1 MLLRFKPRQTELET
15 KVEFEIK
22 ILFTWWSLEKF
33 HDVLI
38 VYQCDRKK
46 DFKKCLMLMLKYSS
60 KFIDSFELN
69 IAGNK
74 FWYLFVQLSRERE
87 RDSVEYRVAMR
98 GFVNYYIDEEE
109 ENYKVLRGEKDIYKF
124 KLSQTEIELRDP
136 TKEEI
141 PLEFQ
146 RDGIIFTDHVTRVHL
161 TSDFNQTKKISY
173 EKELDNLLRTKL
185 GNVCEIQ
192 FFDHNIR

>member
-1 MLLRFKPRQTELET
+1 M
-15 KVEFEIK
+15 
-22 ILFTWWSLEKF
+22 
-33 HDVLI
+33 
-38 VYQCDRKK
+38 
-46 DFKKCLMLMLKYSS
+46 
-60 KFIDSFELN
+60 
-69 IAGNK
+69 
-74 FWYLFVQLSRERE
+74 FVQLSRERE

>member
-1 MLLRFKPRQTELET
+1 
-15 KVEFEIK
+15 
-22 ILFTWWSLEKF
+22 
-33 HDVLI
+33 
-38 VYQCDRKK
+38 
-46 DFKKCLMLMLKYSS
+46 MLKYSS

-173 EKELDNLLRTKL
+173 EKELDDLLRTKL